1 MTSSEDD
8 KMGAVLRSKI
18 SDFGTTKG
26 DTIKNNK
33 KRNSDYMESG
43 GEGVFKFKNPYFR
56 LY

>member
-26 DTIKNNK
+26 NTIKNNK
-33 KRNSDYMESG
+33 KRNSDYIESG
-43 GEGVFKFKNPYFR
+43 GEGVFKFKNPYF
-56 LY
+56 